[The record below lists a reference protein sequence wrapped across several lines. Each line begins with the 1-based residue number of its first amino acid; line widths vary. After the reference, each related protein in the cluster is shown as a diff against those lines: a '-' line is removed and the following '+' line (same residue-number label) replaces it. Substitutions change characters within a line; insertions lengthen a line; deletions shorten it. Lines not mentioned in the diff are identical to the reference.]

1 MCLGIPYDSDEGR
14 SWCGALTAI
23 MTGHGYATS
32 AAIAARMGPF
42 AGYETNREPMLRVI
56 EKHREAVDAIPDLE
70 TGLWLQ
76 EAARDCWDNALA
88 LGREHGYR
96 NSQATV
102 IAPTGTISF
111 MMDCDTTGIEP
122 DIALVKYK
130 TLVGGGLMK
139 IVNNT
144 VPRAL
149 ATLGYDE
156 AQAAD
161 IIAHIDETGTIEGA
175 PHLSE
180 DHLRVFDCAFRP
192 QNGERTIHWLGHVKM
207 MGAVQPFISGA
218 ISKTVNLPEEST
230 VEEIEQAYIE
240 GWQHGLKA
248 LAIYRDG
255 SKRAQVL
262 SHEEG
267 RRRDG
272 RVVRCDRAPDTHA
285 GCRRRGRP

>member
-1 MCLGIPYDSDEGR
+1 MAQEIIVSNSSYPTEKIHQNAIAYRQLGLGYSNLGALLMCLGIPYDSDEGR

-70 TGLWLQ
+70 TTGLWLQ

-149 ATLGYDE
+149 ATLGYDPSAE
-156 AQAAD
+156 GQAAD
-161 IIAHIDETGTIEGA
+161 IIAHIDETGHDRGRAA
-175 PHLSE
+175 PLGRPPGRVR
-180 DHLRVFDCAFRP
+180 LR
-192 QNGERTIHWLGHVKM
+192 
-207 MGAVQPFISGA
+207 
-218 ISKTVNLPEEST
+218 LPAAE
-230 VEEIEQAYIE
+230 
-240 GWQHGLKA
+240 
-248 LAIYRDG
+248 
-255 SKRAQVL
+255 
-262 SHEEG
+262 
-267 RRRDG
+267 RRRARSTG
-272 RVVRCDRAPDTHA
+272 SAT
-285 GCRRRGRP
+285 